1 MKCRTYKTYFVKY
14 CQTKWQGCTQF
25 GSIGCRVS
33 KADGKWVYRQKRE
46 RSFKVLILVL
56 RICEDIL
63 EYLIYMFDIAGGRI
77 KKFRII
83 GREISDGKL
92 KLPSQLLVQIHP
104 KFLASSTISERHF
117 LFLAL
122 KGSLVNLQAITRA
135 GPEGVTIE

>member
-1 MKCRTYKTYFVKY
+1 M
-14 CQTKWQGCTQF
+14 G
-25 GSIGCRVS
+25 
-33 KADGKWVYRQKRE
+33 RQKKGKK
-46 RSFKVLILVL
+46 FKVLILVL
-56 RICEDIL
+56 RFRENIL
-63 EYLIYMFDIAGGRI
+63 EYLIYMFDIAGGRL
-77 KKFRII
+77 KKCRII

-122 KGSLVNLQAITRA
+122 KGLLVNLQANTHA

>member
-1 MKCRTYKTYFVKY
+1 M
-14 CQTKWQGCTQF
+14 
-25 GSIGCRVS
+25 GSEYIDR
-33 KADGKWVYRQKRE
+33 KRE
-46 RSFKVLILVL
+46 RSFKVLILVF
-56 RICEDIL
+56 RIREDIL

-122 KGSLVNLQAITRA
+122 KGLLVNLQAITHA

>member
-1 MKCRTYKTYFVKY
+1 M
-14 CQTKWQGCTQF
+14 G
-25 GSIGCRVS
+25 
-33 KADGKWVYRQKRE
+33 RQKKGKK
-46 RSFKVLILVL
+46 FKVLILVL
-56 RICEDIL
+56 RFRENIL
-63 EYLIYMFDIAGGRI
+63 EYLIYMFDIAGGRL
-77 KKFRII
+77 KKCRII

-122 KGSLVNLQAITRA
+122 KGKGSLVNLHAITRA